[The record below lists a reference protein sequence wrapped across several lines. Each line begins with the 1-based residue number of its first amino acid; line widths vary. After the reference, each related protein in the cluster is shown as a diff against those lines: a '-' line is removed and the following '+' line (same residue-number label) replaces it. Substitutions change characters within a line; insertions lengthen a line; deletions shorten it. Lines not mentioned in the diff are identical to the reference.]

1 MNAQSSSRR
10 LRMRFLA
17 AALLSAIVACT
28 ASWRT
33 IVRYSNEPAPPT
45 ETPEEGV
52 YRAVLR
58 SLVPVDRPTVV
69 IVSDS
74 ETIGPFL
81 AWSSIGGSPVPGY
94 WADTLK
100 RELRAALEART
111 QGKPADPAAV
121 IAAADRIGV
130 TVLTGVPATAVDLR
144 VKGARPPT
152 PRVRLWQPGFNRDRT
167 IATID
172 VQYWCGP
179 LCGAGETLFLARR
192 PGLAWRIFGGH
203 VHWVS

>member
-69 IVSDS
+69 MVSDS
-74 ETIGPFL
+74 ERIGRFL
-81 AWSSIGGSPVPGY
+81 AWRSMGGSAGLRKYV
-94 WADTLK
+94 DTHK
-100 RELRAALEART
+100 T
-111 QGKPADPAAV
+111 
-121 IAAADRIGV
+121 
-130 TVLTGVPATAVDLR
+130 
-144 VKGARPPT
+144 
-152 PRVRLWQPGFNRDRT
+152 
-167 IATID
+167 
-172 VQYWCGP
+172 
-179 LCGAGETLFLARR
+179 
-192 PGLAWRIFGGH
+192 
-203 VHWVS
+203 

>member
-33 IVRYSNEPAPPT
+33 IVRYANEPAPPT

-81 AWSSIGGSPVPGY
+81 AWSSIGGAPGSGD
-94 WADTLK
+94 WAGTLK

-111 QGKPADPAAV
+111 QGKPRDPPAGV
-121 IAAADRIGV
+121 AAAARNGV
-130 TVLTGVPATAVDLR
+130 TLLNGWAA
-144 VKGARPPT
+144 
-152 PRVRLWQPGFNRDRT
+152 N
-167 IATID
+167 
-172 VQYWCGP
+172 
-179 LCGAGETLFLARR
+179 
-192 PGLAWRIFGGH
+192 
-203 VHWVS
+203 